1 MFEITRDPLS
11 VEEVVD
17 KVKADSSGAI
27 VSFIGTVRNESM
39 GKRVLYLEYDAY
51 EPMAVKKLQEIAEE
65 IKQKWNI
72 DRVAIKHRI
81 GRMDIGEVSVVIAI
95 SAPHRKDALEASGY
109 TIDRIKEI
117 VPIWK
122 KEVWED
128 GETWIGKQ

>member
-1 MFEITRDPLS
+1 
-11 VEEVVD
+11 
-17 KVKADSSGAI
+17 
-27 VSFIGTVRNESM
+27 
-39 GKRVLYLEYDAY
+39 
-51 EPMAVKKLQEIAEE
+51 
-65 IKQKWNI
+65 
-72 DRVAIKHRI
+72 
-81 GRMDIGEVSVVIAI
+81 MDIGEVSVVIAI

>member
-11 VEEVVD
+11 VEEVID

-65 IKQKWNI
+65 IKQKWDI

>member
-11 VEEVVD
+11 IEEIVN

-39 GKRVLYLEYDAY
+39 GKKVLYLEYDAY
-51 EPMAVKKLQEIAEE
+51 ESMAVKKLREIGEE

-72 DRVAIKHRI
+72 DKIAIKHRI
-81 GRMDIGEVSVVIAI
+81 GRMDIGEISVVIAI
-95 SAPHRKDALEASGY
+95 SAPHRKDALEASRY

-122 KEVWED
+122 KEAWED